1 MFGGITMT
9 LEMSKYLQVRKAQA
23 QGARTLE
30 ELKVMSDIVIENEEE
45 LKEVEALLKN
55 ACKCNNVSIETIV
68 EAVKNGA
75 DTVEKVGEV
84 TKAGTACGRCKG
96 IISNIIENK
105 R

>member
-1 MFGGITMT
+1 M
-9 LEMSKYLQVRKAQA
+9 
-23 QGARTLE
+23 
-30 ELKVMSDIVIENEEE
+30 
-45 LKEVEALLKN
+45 
-55 ACKCNNVSIETIV
+55 V

-84 TKAGTACGRCKG
+84 TKAGTGCGRCKG